1 MKHEISHYCSAKDQ
15 ASKDSIVIW
24 KQTEK
29 CKKAISNVRSNL
41 HAHQSLD
48 HLKAVIIH

>member
-15 ASKDSIVIW
+15 AFKDSIVIW

-29 CKKAISNVRSNL
+29 CKKVMSNFRSNL
-41 HAHQSLD
+41 HACQSLH
-48 HLKAVIIH
+48 HLKVVIIH